1 MNTIRGNNILKPKY
15 NYVFCLEE
23 LELAFEDFV
32 LDRIT
37 EAWESGDSIERIAW
51 REKRDPDE
59 IFLALFHQ
67 ARERKITRPFGFR
80 KRSAL

>member
-1 MNTIRGNNILKPKY
+1 MNTMRGNNILKPKY
-15 NYVFCLEE
+15 NYVFCLED

-37 EAWESGDSIERIAW
+37 DDWESGDSIERIAW

-67 ARERKITRPFGFR
+67 ARERKITRPFGYR
-80 KRSAL
+80 L

>member
-1 MNTIRGNNILKPKY
+1 MNTIQGNNMLKPKY

-37 EAWESGDSIERIAW
+37 EDWESGDSIERIAW

-67 ARERKITRPFGFR
+67 ARERKITRPFGYR
-80 KRSAL
+80 L

>member
-1 MNTIRGNNILKPKY
+1 MNTIQGNNMLKPKF

-37 EAWESGDSIERIAW
+37 EAWESGDTIERIAW

-67 ARERKITRPFGFR
+67 ARERKITRPFGYR
-80 KRSAL
+80 L

>member
-15 NYVFCLEE
+15 NYVFCLED

-37 EAWESGDSIERIAW
+37 DDWESGDSIERIAW

-67 ARERKITRPFGFR
+67 ARERKITRPFGYR
-80 KRSAL
+80 L

>member
-1 MNTIRGNNILKPKY
+1 MNTIQGNNILKPKY
-15 NYVFCLEE
+15 NYVFCLED

-37 EAWESGDSIERIAW
+37 DAWESGDSIERIAW

-67 ARERKITRPFGFR
+67 ARERKITRPFAHRLRGR
-80 KRSAL
+80 

>member
-1 MNTIRGNNILKPKY
+1 VNTMRGNNILKPKY
-15 NYVFCLEE
+15 NYVFCLED

-37 EAWESGDSIERIAW
+37 DDWESGDSIERIAW

-67 ARERKITRPFGFR
+67 ARERKITRPFGYR
-80 KRSAL
+80 L